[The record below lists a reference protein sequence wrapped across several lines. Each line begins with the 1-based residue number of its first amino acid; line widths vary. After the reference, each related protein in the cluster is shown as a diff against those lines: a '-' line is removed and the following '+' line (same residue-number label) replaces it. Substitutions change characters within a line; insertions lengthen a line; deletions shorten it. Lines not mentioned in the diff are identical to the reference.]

1 VYPHLLA
8 TLTTRTTWS
17 VYSQRLTVSAES
29 NTRISVSN
37 NSEQALEYKD
47 IVTAENSINFFIMYI
62 LI

>member
-1 VYPHLLA
+1 
-8 TLTTRTTWS
+8 
-17 VYSQRLTVSAES
+17 TVSAES

-47 IVTAENSINFFIMYI
+47 IVRAENSINFFIMFI